1 MYVYVLVYYRS
12 FALLFD
18 STDTHT
24 HTYCVHV
31 SKVVLISHISV
42 FPERPLSIRQLSSH
56 PLTLTC
62 HTTHLPPYQLHW
74 WHNNTI
80 VTKEHTHTSLL
91 DGHASSFQNTLSV
104 APSNALP
111 GTTYRCGVGM
121 QIQPFYEEGEPS
133 VSFSYR
139 ECESSIFVKSN
150 KYCMCVKS
158 IKYIRDGD
166 LDTLYWYTEKFVCVL
181 KCALCLIST

>member
-1 MYVYVLVYYRS
+1 MCWYIIGL
-12 FALLFD
+12 LLFY
-18 STDTHT
+18 STTQTLT
-24 HTYCVHV
+24 HTYIVFMCL
-31 SKVVLISHISV
+31 KLLISHISV
-42 FPERPLSIRQLSSH
+42 FPERPLSIRRLSSH

-62 HTTHLPPYQLHW
+62 HTTHLPPYRLHW

-121 QIQPFYEEGEPS
+121 QIQPFYEEEEPS
-133 VSFSYR
+133 VSFRYR
-139 ECESSIFVKSN
+139 ECESSIFVKYSN
-150 KYCMCVKS
+150 KYCMCVNASSKRLS
-158 IKYIRDGD
+158 
-166 LDTLYWYTEKFVCVL
+166 LYRHTVL
-181 KCALCLIST
+181 N